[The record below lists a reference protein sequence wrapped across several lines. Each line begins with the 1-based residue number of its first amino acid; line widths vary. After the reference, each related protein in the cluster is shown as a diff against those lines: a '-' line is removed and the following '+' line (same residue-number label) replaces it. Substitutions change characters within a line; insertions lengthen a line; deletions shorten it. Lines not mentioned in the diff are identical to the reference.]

1 MSIHVDCKRRKSL
14 AKDAHRNS
22 PLLALQV
29 VPLPMMKGL
38 PAELP
43 FHAILA
49 AGTESGGGGDAAG
62 YSELRS
68 LPYQCSAA
76 RLQPDRCILSQHPL
90 L

>member
-1 MSIHVDCKRRKSL
+1 
-14 AKDAHRNS
+14 
-22 PLLALQV
+22 
-29 VPLPMMKGL
+29 MKGL

-49 AGTESGGGGDAAG
+49 AGTESGNGGGNAAG

-76 RLQPDRCILSQHPL
+76 RLQPDRCILSQHHL
-90 L
+90 